1 MATVPATS
9 QGPMRRGGG
18 GLLPQS
24 DVLAGMSGLGILRQL
39 GLLIGLAASVAIGV
53 AAVLWA
59 QGGDYRPLYGSL
71 ERLDS
76 SAVLT
81 VLDNNKIKYKIDDGT
96 GALLVESSKINEARL
111 KLADS
116 GVSNDTKV
124 GFELLDKEQPL
135 GTSQFMETARY
146 RRSLE
151 GELARTISSIN
162 NVRSARVHLGIPKDS
177 VFVRDSR
184 PASASVFVEL
194 FPGSSLQPSQVRSI
208 VNLVAS
214 SIPDMKPENI
224 TVVDQKGV
232 LLSQL
237 VIEDPQLIAA
247 NKQLEYTH
255 RIEQQY
261 RDRINSIL
269 APLLG
274 PNKFRAEVAADVDFT
289 AVEEAGE
296 QYNPDAPALRS
307 EQRVDEQKGGA
318 GVGGG
323 IPGATSNQPPAD
335 GRAPEQVAGAAANQP
350 GQSGAAGQPQGTG
363 TSLGANGGAAGG
375 KTGERTREQVVR
387 NFELDRTL
395 SYTKHQVGKLRRV
408 TVAVAVDNKLAADA
422 KPGDQGAP
430 LEAGD
435 LDRLAILVRNAVGFD
450 AARGDVVNV
459 VNSPFIPVI
468 EEEVTPIVTPWYQQA
483 WVLSIGKMVGA
494 VLVVIALIFVVLRPV
509 MNSLTQNAQNSGQ
522 TGGGMP
528 LGDMGDMS
536 GGQLGNEMVTLSG
549 GNPNMALPGPNQH
562 YEQQLTAI
570 RGMVA
575 QDPGRVAQVVKQWVA
590 TNE

>member
-9 QGPMRRGGG
+9 PQTAPRRGG

-39 GLLIGLAASVAIGV
+39 GLLIGLAASVALGV

-76 SAVLT
+76 SAVLD
-81 VLDNNKIKYKIDDGT
+81 VLDSNNIKYKIDNGT
-96 GALLVESSKINEARL
+96 GALLVESDKINEARL
-111 KLADS
+111 KLAES
-116 GVSNDTKV
+116 GVPNDNKA

-184 PASASVFVEL
+184 PSSASVFVEL
-194 FPGSSLQPSQVRSI
+194 YPGSSLRAAQVKSI

-214 SIPDMKPENI
+214 SIPDMKPENV
-224 TVVDQKGV
+224 TVVDQKGT

-237 VIEDPQLIAA
+237 VIDDPQLLEA

-255 RIEQQY
+255 RIEQQL

-269 APLLG
+269 TPLLG
-274 PNKFRAEVAADVDFT
+274 PNKFRAEVSADVDFT

-296 QYNPDAPALRS
+296 QYNPDAPAIRS
-307 EQRVDEQKGGA
+307 EERVDEQKGGSS
-318 GVGGG
+318 VGG
-323 IPGATSNQPPAD
+323 IPGALSNQPPAT
-335 GRAPEQVAGAAANQP
+335 GSAPEQVAGAPANTP
-350 GQSGAAGQPQGTG
+350 GQPQGTG
-363 TSLGANGGAAGG
+363 TSLGTNGAAGG
-375 KTGERTREQVVR
+375 KAGERTREQVVR
-387 NFELDRTL
+387 NYELDRTL
-395 SYTKHQVGKLRRV
+395 SYTKHQIGQLRRI
-408 TVAVAVDNKLAADA
+408 TVAVAVDNKLPADA
-422 KPGDQGAP
+422 KPGDQGTP
-430 LEAGD
+430 LDAGD

-459 VNSPFIPVI
+459 VNSPFAPVA
-468 EEEVTPIVTPWYQQA
+468 EEEGTPVVIPWYQQP
-483 WVLSIGKMVGA
+483 WFLSIAKIVGA
-494 VLVVIALIFVVLRPV
+494 ALVVIALIIFVLRPV
-509 MNSLTQNAQNSGQ
+509 MSSLTQNARTGGQ
-522 TGGGMP
+522 MSGGMP
-528 LGDMGDMS
+528 LGDMGDMNTPMGS
-536 GGQLGNEMVTLSG
+536 LSNETVTLSG
-549 GNPNMALPGPNQH
+549 ANANMMLPGPEN
-562 YEQQLTAI
+562 YDQQLNAI
-570 RGMVA
+570 KGLIA
-575 QDPGRVAQVVKQWVA
+575 EDPGRVAQVVKKWVA
-590 TNE
+590 TSE

>member
-1 MATVPATS
+1 MATAPAPS
-9 QGPMRRGGG
+9 QQLTPRRGG
-18 GLLPQS
+18 LLQQS
-24 DVLAGMSGLGILRQL
+24 DVLTGMSGLGILRQV
-39 GLLIGLAASVAIGV
+39 GLLIGLAASVALGV

-71 ERLDS
+71 QRLDS
-76 SAVLT
+76 SAVLS
-81 VLDNNKIKYKIDDGT
+81 VLDTNQIKYKIDEST
-96 GALLVESSKINEARL
+96 GALLVESNKINEARL

-116 GVSNDTKV
+116 GISNDNKA

-162 NVRSARVHLGIPKDS
+162 NVRSARVHLAIPKDS
-177 VFVRDSR
+177 VFVRDAR

-194 FPGSSLQPSQVRSI
+194 FPGSSLQPAQVRSI
-208 VNLVAS
+208 LNLVAS
-214 SIPDMKPENI
+214 SIPDMKPENV
-224 TVVDQKGV
+224 TVVDQKGA

-237 VIEDPQLIAA
+237 VIEDPELIAA

-255 RIEQQY
+255 RVEQQL
-261 RDRINSIL
+261 RDRINSML

-307 EQRVDEQKGGA
+307 EQRIDEQKGNAGA
-318 GVGGG
+318 GGV
-323 IPGATSNQPPAD
+323 PGAASNQPPAD

-350 GQSGAAGQPQGTG
+350 GQPQGTG
-363 TSLGANGGAAGG
+363 TSLGANGAAGG
-375 KTGERTREQVVR
+375 KAGERTREQLVR
-387 NFELDRTL
+387 NYELDRTL
-395 SYTKHQVGKLRRV
+395 SYTKHQVGKLRRI
-408 TVAVAVDNKLAADA
+408 TVAVAVDNKLPADA
-422 KPGDQGAP
+422 KPGDQGTP

-459 VNSPFIPVI
+459 VNSPFAAVV
-468 EEEVTPIVTPWYQQA
+468 EEDVTPVTIPWYQQP

-494 VLVVIALIFVVLRPV
+494 VIVVVALIFVVLRPV
-509 MNSLTQNAQNSGQ
+509 MNSLTQNARSGGQ
-522 TGGGMP
+522 GGGGMS
-528 LGDMGDMS
+528 LGDMGEMGGPMGPMS
-536 GGQLGNEMVTLSG
+536 NETVTLSG
-549 GNPNMALPGPNQH
+549 ANPNMMLPGPQN
-562 YEQQLTAI
+562 YDQQLTAI
-570 RGMVA
+570 KGLIA
-575 QDPGRVAQVVKQWVA
+575 EDPGRVAQVVKKWVA
-590 TNE
+590 TSE